1 MQARSALGSLRHGG
15 EPPSHSQRL
24 VVEWAGWTPIAM
36 GGGPPEQGRNAA
48 GFPPAAIE
56 RYEGSP
62 RGPFPRRSAER
73 AVEQRRLE
81 LLARWL
87 AGNSLAG
94 CFPELAH
101 GVRLQEQR

>member
-1 MQARSALGSLRHGG
+1 MLRDFLVQLLKDVKGPFG
-15 EPPSHSQRL
+15 PS
-24 VVEWAGWTPIAM
+24 P
-36 GGGPPEQGRNAA
+36 PPEQGRNAA
-48 GFPPAAIE
+48 GFSLAAIE
-56 RYEGSP
+56 GYEGSP
-62 RGPFPRRSAER
+62 RKPFPRRSAER

-101 GVRLQEQR
+101 RVRLQEQR